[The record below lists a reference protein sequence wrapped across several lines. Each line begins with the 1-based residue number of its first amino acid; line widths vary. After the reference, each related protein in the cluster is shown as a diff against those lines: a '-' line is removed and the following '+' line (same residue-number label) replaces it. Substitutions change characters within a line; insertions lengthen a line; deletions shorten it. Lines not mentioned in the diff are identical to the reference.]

1 MFQVSLKRGSVM
13 QDPIGQIKDKIE
25 DVRSGK
31 LIFISHCLL
40 NQNACVK
47 GISSE
52 PAMITPLIKL
62 LMENDVGIYQMPCP
76 EVSYYGSARWGQVK
90 GQYSTPMF
98 RKHCRKIAE
107 QMFDYIENY
116 TDTGHRVVGIVM
128 RDGSP
133 TCGLHRTAVSADND
147 QVWGGMVWQVP
158 KQRFAETQGVYCEEL
173 HAELQQRQLKD
184 VLFLSLPEVPEAG
197 NFDAM
202 LEEIRKAVQ

>member
-1 MFQVSLKRGSVM
+1 M
-13 QDPIGQIKDKIE
+13 QDSIGKIKDEIE
-25 DVRSGK
+25 DVRSKK

-90 GQYSTPMF
+90 EQYSTPMF
-98 RKHCRKIAE
+98 RKHCREIAE
-107 QMFDYIENY
+107 QMFDHIENY
-116 TDTGHRVVGIVM
+116 SDTGHRVIGIVM

-133 TCGLHRTAVSADND
+133 TCGLLRTAVSADEE
-147 QVWGGMVWQVP
+147 QCWGGMVWKVP
-158 KQRFAETQGVYCEEL
+158 KQRFAATRGVYCEEL
-173 HAELQQRQLKD
+173 LAEKERRKLNE

-197 NFDAM
+197 EFEKA

>member
-1 MFQVSLKRGSVM
+1 M
-13 QDPIGQIKDKIE
+13 QDPIGRIKDEIS
-25 DVRSGK
+25 DARSGK
-31 LIFISHCLL
+31 LIFLSHCLL

-62 LMENDVGIYQMPCP
+62 LMENDVAIYQMPCP

-90 GQYSTPMF
+90 TQYSTPMF

-107 QMFDYIENY
+107 QMFDHIENY
-116 TDTGHRVVGIVM
+116 LDTGHRVIGIVM

-133 TCGLHRTAVSADND
+133 TCGLHRTAVSADD
-147 QVWGGMVWQVP
+147 EQIWGGMVWKVP
-158 KQRFAETQGVYCEEL
+158 KQRFAETLGVYCEEL
-173 HAELQQRQLKD
+173 RAEQQRRHLDQ

-197 NFDAM
+197 DFDTLLA
-202 LEEIRKAVQ
+202 EIKQAIQ

>member
-1 MFQVSLKRGSVM
+1 M
-13 QDPIGQIKDKIE
+13 QDPTGKIKDKIE

-62 LMENDVGIYQMPCP
+62 LMENNVGIYQMPCP

-90 GQYSTPMF
+90 EQYSTPMF
-98 RKHCRKIAE
+98 RKHCRKIAT
-107 QMFDYIENY
+107 QMWDHIENY
-116 TDTGHRVVGIVM
+116 VDTGHKVAGIVM

-133 TCGLHRTAVSADND
+133 TCGLHRTAVSADSD
-147 QVWGGMVWQVP
+147 QIWGGMVWQIP

-173 HAELQQRQLKD
+173 HAEKEARQLND
-184 VLFLSLPEVPEAG
+184 ILFLSLPEVPEAG
-197 NFDAM
+197 DFDAM
-202 LEEIRKAVQ
+202 LEEIRNAVR

>member
-1 MFQVSLKRGSVM
+1 M
-13 QDPIGQIKDKIE
+13 QDPIGKIKDKIE

-31 LIFISHCLL
+31 LIFLSHCLL
-40 NQNACVK
+40 NQNACVR

-62 LMENDVGIYQMPCP
+62 LMENDVAIYQMPCP

-90 GQYSTPMF
+90 QQYSTPMF
-98 RKHCRKIAE
+98 RKHCRKIAK

-116 TDTGHRVVGIVM
+116 SDTGHRVIGIVM

-133 TCGLHRTAVSADND
+133 TCGLHRTAVSADD
-147 QVWGGMVWQVP
+147 QQIWGGMVWQIP
-158 KQRFAETQGVYCEEL
+158 KQRFGQTQGVYCEEL
-173 HAELQQRQLKD
+173 QAEKKRRKLND

-197 NFDAM
+197 DFEAA
-202 LEEIRKAVQ
+202 LEEIRKAID